1 MSLGD
6 DSIQSVFDLVN
17 ELRTLIVRLDGTP
30 TQPGVI
36 AETGQLARSISAV
49 VENMGQLADRLA
61 AAADLHTQLGSLPAQ
76 LLRPDECESFRGSV
90 REAMSNELAAAV
102 EAARGCAA
110 EAGVSIAI
118 GDLRTM
124 ITSAIQDA
132 EATVFG
138 GEGSRVE
145 LFYRVKKADSEIKR
159 LMGVNEKL
167 SSELQRISSL
177 HRGEMTARD
186 EKNQGLL
193 AAAYHSGQRSAV
205 VCLLT
210 GLLAGVL
217 AGTGYLAPQ
226 IQGWLASELIYK
238 PIHQGR

>member
-6 DSIQSVFDLVN
+6 DSIQGVFDLVN
-17 ELRTLIVRLDGTP
+17 ELRTLIVRLDGTA

-36 AETGQLARSISAV
+36 AETGQLTSSIKAAT
-49 VENMGQLADRLA
+49 ENMEQLADRLA
-61 AAADLHTQLGSLPAQ
+61 AAADLHAQLGELPAQ

-90 REAMSNELAAAV
+90 REAMTGELAAAV
-102 EAARGCAA
+102 EAARGRAA

-132 EATVFG
+132 EAAIFG

-159 LMGVNEKL
+159 LAGVNEKL
-167 SSELQRISSL
+167 SSELQRISSI
-177 HRGEMTARD
+177 HRGEMTDRD
-186 EKNQGLL
+186 EKNRGLL
-193 AAAYHSGQRSAV
+193 AAAYSSGRRSAV
-205 VCLLT
+205 TCLLI